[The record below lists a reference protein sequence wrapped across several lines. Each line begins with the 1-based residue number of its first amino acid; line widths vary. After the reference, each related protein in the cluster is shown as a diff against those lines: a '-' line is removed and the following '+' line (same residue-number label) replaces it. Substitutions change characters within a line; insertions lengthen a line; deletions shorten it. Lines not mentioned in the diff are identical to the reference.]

1 MTQTRYRW
9 MLFIVLVL
17 LISNIVLA
25 FLLTGSNAKKKE
37 DKKKPEDRVSAWYK
51 EVGLEQSQIDTF
63 KLMKEDYFKVMKP
76 IWGEIRMLKDS
87 LYSQLSKS
95 PEDSVV
101 NSLLIAIS
109 QKNLASDK
117 HTFTHFSKLR
127 RMCTLDQQARFDTII
142 PKMLNRPWSRSKK

>member
-17 LISNIVLA
+17 LISNVVLA
-25 FLLTGSNAKKKE
+25 YFLTGFNVDKKSN
-37 DKKKPEDRVSAWYK
+37 KKKPEDRVSAWYK

-63 KLMKEDYFKVMKP
+63 KILKEDYFKVMKP
-76 IWGEIRMLKDS
+76 IWGEIRILKDS
-87 LYSQLSKS
+87 LYSQLDKA

-101 NSLLIAIS
+101 ASLLTAIS

-117 HTFTHFSKLR
+117 QTFSHFSRLR
-127 RMCTLDQQARFDTII
+127 TMCTPDQQVRFDTII
-142 PKMLNRPWSRSKK
+142 PKMLNRPWSRAKK

>member
-1 MTQTRYRW
+1 

-25 FLLTGSNAKKKE
+25 FLLTGSNTEKRT

-63 KLMKEDYFKVMKP
+63 KLLKEDYFKVMKP
-76 IWGEIRMLKDS
+76 IWGEIRSLKDS
-87 LYSQLSKS
+87 LYGQLNKS

-101 NSLLIAIS
+101 NNLLNAIS
-109 QKNLASDK
+109 QKNLISDSN
-117 HTFTHFSKLR
+117 TFSHFSRLR
-127 RMCTLDQQARFDTII
+127 KMCTPEQQVRFDTII
-142 PKMLNRPWSRSKK
+142 PKMLNRPWSRAKK